1 MKLLIDSAV
10 FIAHFNDK
18 DIFHKNTV
26 KLLESLLKI
35 EELVIVVPV
44 LVFLE
49 VVNVLNKTIGKFDE
63 LKLFDI
69 FKYYEVSDLDFEFAK
84 MLIPFFK
91 QLNLKTSD
99 AIIVATAKLTDATLI
114 TWDEKLK
121 KEAGKFIKTL
131 TPTEF
136 LREQF

>member
-99 AIIVATAKLTDATLI
+99 AIIVATAKLTDATII